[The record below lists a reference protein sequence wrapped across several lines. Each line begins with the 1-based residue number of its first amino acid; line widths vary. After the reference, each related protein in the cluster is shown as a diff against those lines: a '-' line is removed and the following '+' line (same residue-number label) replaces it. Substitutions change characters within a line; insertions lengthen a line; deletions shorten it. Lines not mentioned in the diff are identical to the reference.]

1 MYSFSSIIIL
11 VNYPYRNIQNYD
23 IGPIKCYL
31 NLPTL
36 GKTDFSLV
44 SLPFACCTEV
54 GRSIEVV
61 SVENKKNQTIIF
73 IHKFYQL
80 FNFVLNSIL
89 DQTVGVSKKLPPNTL
104 KLGVS
109 STYLVADCLKMRFHI
124 FFSVQTLGFGLSF
137 VEISSEHTS
146 YCSTISLTDSL

>member
-1 MYSFSSIIIL
+1 M
-11 VNYPYRNIQNYD
+11 
-23 IGPIKCYL
+23 
-31 NLPTL
+31 
-36 GKTDFSLV
+36 
-44 SLPFACCTEV
+44 
-54 GRSIEVV
+54 
-61 SVENKKNQTIIF
+61 SVENKKKSDNHFHTQV
-73 IHKFYQL
+73 L
-80 FNFVLNSIL
+80 SNFNFVLNSIL
-89 DQTVGVSKKLPPNTL
+89 DQRVGVSKKLPPKTL

>member
-1 MYSFSSIIIL
+1 MQKWLFAKYCPHFSFITLIIL
-11 VNYPYRNIQNYD
+11 VNYPYRYIQNYD

-36 GKTDFSLV
+36 AKTDFSLV

-61 SVENKKNQTIIF
+61 SVENKKKSDNHFHTQV
-73 IHKFYQL
+73 L
-80 FNFVLNSIL
+80 SNFNFVLNSIL
-89 DQTVGVSKKLPPNTL
+89 DQRVGVSKKLPPNTL

-124 FFSVQTLGFGLSF
+124 FFLFRL
-137 VEISSEHTS
+137 
-146 YCSTISLTDSL
+146 

>member
-1 MYSFSSIIIL
+1 MYSISSIIIL

-61 SVENKKNQTIIF
+61 SVENKKIRQSFSYTSF
-73 IHKFYQL
+73 INFLISYLIRFWIKQL
-80 FNFVLNSIL
+80 EFPKN
-89 DQTVGVSKKLPPNTL
+89 
-104 KLGVS
+104 
-109 STYLVADCLKMRFHI
+109 CL
-124 FFSVQTLGFGLSF
+124 
-137 VEISSEHTS
+137 
-146 YCSTISLTDSL
+146 LTP